1 MKRLI
6 IALLLF
12 AIPTLSSAQEQP
24 DLESGVGWTMTNLDL
39 EVRIENDDPSMT
51 VEGTM
56 TVRLDIDR
64 SSGPSFALN
73 LSSTAMRW
81 VTLDGP
87 KNSQVQLNEELP
99 GAEAALMA
107 NVRLD
112 KAASRGDELE
122 FRFALELTAPA
133 SQLMARTDIALSSW
147 VEAWYP
153 VAITSLDYE
162 QTFTAK
168 MSTVPGTTTL
178 DLPGEWI
185 ALSDGELTKREHSN
199 GRTIEVWD
207 LRGKPVARGFA
218 AAQYTAAEREVDGR
232 TIRIYLLNEHVMGVD
247 QLVGLIAESMAAQE
261 ARLGPFPFAGY
272 GVAEVPNDIKGWS
285 AASQQT
291 FIMSKSANFDPE
303 HGNLPL
309 WAHEMCHG
317 WWGNTVGTRGPGA
330 KVAGESLA
338 QFGVLISVEALEGVD
353 AMVEFL
359 EFSRSG
365 YSRRQCARG
374 YFSLIDQGQDHALAT
389 MGNSD
394 LHGGATHMLADSKG
408 MWMYHMLRRR
418 IGDDT
423 FFATLRGL
431 IDEYGGRDMSLDDIR
446 QAFVEAA
453 PDQELEQFF
462 AQWLDRTGAPRIDVA
477 WSTPEAGRVEILL
490 TQQPDVDPFELDLV
504 IEIEFEDGSKKRE
517 RVGVSGM
524 DSGLSVATPSS
535 ISAITLD
542 PDRDL
547 LIWRPAYDAPPSVDG
562 VALVAMAPWVDVS
575 VYKGSYFVEALQE
588 TARVYG
594 GDEGLW
600 VQAGDYLLQLF
611 PIEHHRFKSDM
622 GVVEFQIENG
632 EATGFIVELDS
643 GGNAEGVRVEDE
655 GAE

>member
-12 AIPTLSSAQEQP
+12 AVPAPSGAQEQSA
-24 DLESGVGWTMTNLDL
+24 LESGVGWTMTNLDL
-39 EVRIENDDPSMT
+39 QVRIENDDPSMT

-87 KNSQVQLNEELP
+87 ENSQVQLNEELP
-99 GAEAALMA
+99 GAEAALLA

-112 KAASRGDELE
+112 EAASRGDELD

-133 SQLMARTDIALSSW
+133 TQLMARPDIALSSW

-185 ALSDGELTKREHSN
+185 ALSDGELTKREQSN

-207 LRGKPVARGFA
+207 LKDKPVARGFA
-218 AAQYTAAEREVDGR
+218 AAKYTAAEREVEGR
-232 TIRIYLLNEHVMGVD
+232 MIRIYLLKEHVMGVD
-247 QLVGLIAESMAAQE
+247 QLAGLIAESMAAQE

-291 FIMSKSANFDPE
+291 FIMSQSANFDPE

-317 WWGNTVGTRGPGA
+317 WWGNTVGTSGPGT

-338 QFGVLISVEALEGVD
+338 QFGVLISVEALEGTD

-374 YFSLIDQGQDHALAT
+374 YFSLIDQGPDHALAT
-389 MGNSD
+389 MGDSD
-394 LHGGATHMLADSKG
+394 LSGGTTHTLADSKG
-408 MWMYHMLRRR
+408 MWVYHMLRRR
-418 IGDDT
+418 IGDDI

-431 IDEYGGRDMSLDDIR
+431 IDEYGGRDMSLDDVR
-446 QAFVEAA
+446 QAFIDAA
-453 PDQELEQFF
+453 PDQNLEQFF

-477 WSTPEAGRVEILL
+477 WSTPEVDRVEFVL
-490 TQQPDVDPFELDLV
+490 TQQADVDPFDLDLV
-504 IEIEFEDGSKKRE
+504 VELEFEDGSTKRE
-517 RVGVSGM
+517 RVVVSEM
-524 DSGLSVATPSS
+524 ESRFSVTTASA

-562 VALVAMAPWVDVS
+562 VALAAMAPWVDVS
-575 VYKGSYFVEALQE
+575 VYEGSYFMEAFQM
-588 TARVYG
+588 TARIYG
-594 GDEGLW
+594 ENEGMW
-600 VQAGDYLLQLF
+600 VQAGDNLLQLF
-611 PIEHHRFKSDM
+611 PIEDHRFKSHM
-622 GVVEFQIENG
+622 GAVEFQIENG
-632 EATGFIVELDS
+632 KAKGFIVELES
-643 GGNAEGVRVEDE
+643 GEKAEGVRVEE
-655 GAE
+655 GGVE